1 MVARLIV
8 QRLVDTALNA
18 AGAVPRGMAVAQQR
32 EACGN
37 QRCRSMRS
45 GASSAVRAARA
56 AGSRCS
62 AAILSRP
69 LRPAASRLSDIGDQ
83 RIDRFGV
90 GTWIVGR
97 NQPAAFAND
106 IPDASPVLGQSGA
119 ALRLRLQI
127 DHAER
132 LADAGPDKKVSG
144 TKLAGDAVL
153 IECAEKRHLV
163 RKPRKQRLHLRP
175 RRPIADDS
183 ERPGLRLHKSQRRRQ
198 RLVARQLIPCAE
210 HRTGK

>member
-1 MVARLIV
+1 MLARLVV
-8 QRLVDTALNA
+8 QRFVDTALYA

-37 QRCRSMRS
+37 QRCRSARS

-69 LRPAASRLSDIGDQ
+69 LRPAASLWSDVGDQ
-83 RIDRFGV
+83 RIDHLRV
-90 GTWIVGR
+90 GAWIVRR
-97 NQPAAFAND
+97 NQPAAVAND
-106 IPDASPVLGQSGA
+106 IPDALPVFGQHGT

-132 LADAGPDKKVSG
+132 LADAGPDEKIPG
-144 TKLAGDAVL
+144 AELPGDAFL
-153 IECAEKRHLV
+153 IERAHKRHLV
-163 RKPRKQRLHLRP
+163 RELRKQRLYLPP
-175 RRPIADDS
+175 RRPIADD
-183 ERPGLRLHKSQRRRQ
+183 P
-198 RLVARQLIPCAE
+198 
-210 HRTGK
+210 